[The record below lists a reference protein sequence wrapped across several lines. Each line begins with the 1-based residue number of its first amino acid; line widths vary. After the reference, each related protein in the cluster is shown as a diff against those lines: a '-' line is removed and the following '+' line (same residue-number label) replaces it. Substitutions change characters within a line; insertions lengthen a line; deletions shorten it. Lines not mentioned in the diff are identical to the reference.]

1 MRLLKSTPKDRAFY
15 NEHGGSL
22 SAYYTIANIGQGLSA
37 ASLALAVFSL
47 LSDAIEGRDLSVA
60 SGGIIAAAVLIGI
73 FIELANRK
81 LARPSIRPWVVKD
94 QFADNDEK
102 CKRHKLVTGFS
113 RGGLVLVGVL
123 SFALSFMGSMDA
135 GKLITAGAP
144 PANLDSLQLSFAA
157 DTAALLPPYTIRAA
171 AALNQFQATK
181 ANREKAAQ
189 DFAGCARRG
198 NGWCKKKQRAMLGEI
213 DAARAAY
220 NATVAIIAT
229 ERGQAVTDALQ
240 RRDVTNTSAR
250 AAATADAD
258 EVAANAASNGYIFA
272 VLTFAGQLVF
282 YLMLFLILQIE
293 AGSEIYEDLEPN
305 EFHNQ
310 PSVWSDLKA
319 VVRHRVERGARR
331 LMAYIFGSR
340 ERLEAD
346 LPYVSLWTDGST
358 KPEETTTPPLAAAHT
373 KTEPRFYQKVDD
385 PYTPTTRAPFNTRTK
400 STTHEPS
407 TPKKAVEHTKPAH
420 EAPGTKKVYS
430 RLVQYRKRLGTHTQ
444 KAKAQQRKTGEVKAR
459 TAEAIA
465 NNGTWVS
472 HYEGILKSLTNEK

>member
-47 LSDAIEGRDLSVA
+47 LSDAIEGRGLSVA

-157 DTAALLPPYTIRAA
+157 DTAALLLPYTIRAA

-310 PSVWSDLKA
+310 PSVWSDLEA

-358 KPEETTTPPLAAAHT
+358 KPEETTTPPLASAHT

-385 PYTPTTRAPFNTRTK
+385 PHTQKPSALY
-400 STTHEPS
+400 S
-407 TPKKAVEHTKPAH
+407 TPHTRPHTATTHTKPTH
-420 EAPGTKKVYS
+420 ETTES
-430 RLVQYRKRLGTHTQ
+430 REAKQRLKQYKKRLGEHTQ

-465 NNGTWVS
+465 NNETWVS